1 MDVFAC
7 FSTNTRHTSCRQ
19 HLTLMPLSQHAGQ
32 MLSKDGVKKIKLVI
46 GMKLAC
52 SLNKQIF
59 LMLFDF
65 SKNKV
70 PEATKPT
77 QGNSQ
82 NSF

>member
-1 MDVFAC
+1 M
-7 FSTNTRHTSCRQ
+7 
-19 HLTLMPLSQHAGQ
+19 
-32 MLSKDGVKKIKLVI
+32 KLVI

-70 PEATKPT
+70 QEATKPT
-77 QGNSQ
+77 QGISK